1 MDINRKIEELKVEAG
16 ELVDKIADLL
26 REGNVRRIIIKDAS
40 GHTFMEIP
48 LNIAAI
54 GLIAAPL
61 VSAVGA
67 LAAMVAKFTV
77 VIERYEEPAKA
88 ETPPAAGPPETPP
101 AA

>member
-16 ELVDKIADLL
+16 ELVDKVADLL

-48 LNIAAI
+48 LNVAAI

-77 VIERYEEPAKA
+77 VIERSEEPAKPDV
-88 ETPPAAGPPETPP
+88 PPAPGTSDTPTTV
-101 AA
+101 

>member
-1 MDINRKIEELKVEAG
+1 MDINKKIEELKVEAG
-16 ELVDKIADLL
+16 ELVDKIVELL

-40 GHTFMEIP
+40 GNTFMEIP

-77 VIERYEEPAKA
+77 VIERAEEPKA
-88 ETPPAAGPPETPP
+88 DAPGGATEPPPPAA
-101 AA
+101 

>member
-1 MDINRKIEELKVEAG
+1 MDINRKIEELKVEAA
-16 ELVDKIADLL
+16 ELVDKIAELL

-40 GHTFMEIP
+40 GNTFMEIP

-61 VSAVGA
+61 VSAIGA

-77 VIERYEEPAKA
+77 VIERADDQPKSGTSATGSEP
-88 ETPPAAGPPETPP
+88 PPAA
-101 AA
+101 